1 MDRIEKLLEPVK
13 QARKYLESSEI
24 NKWLESDDCSKEEKT
39 KWRKLLVDF
48 LVLEDELENDKLRI
62 LVEQFDK
69 LKPSLDAGITAF
81 KKEIEEMDEFA
92 KTMNTLGNVLGLIG
106 KVVTV
111 ATVPHIAPLAV
122 INDLMRARSDHD
134 LRMVRYSL
142 RDTPHLF
149 AMQPKSHVEFET
161 MPESHL
167 EKKEPL
173 FLIEEVLHGVE
184 LTPEKLVITV
194 ATGGCTEK
202 GDFRF
207 DVNKMASPY
216 MVTVYRIVSDDC
228 KGEFEPIQI
237 PYSREELGL
246 KDGVEFVLRNKI
258 GNTSQH
264 RLNS

>member
-1 MDRIEKLLEPVK
+1 MLNAIIGNNLVNSIYVMNRLLEVV
-13 QARKYLESSEI
+13 QDSNTEFE
-24 NKWLESDDCSKEEKT
+24 
-39 KWRKLLVDF
+39 
-48 LVLEDELENDKLRI
+48 LRI
-62 LVEQFDK
+62 KIGDLHRLHAKVIGEILPESTQEFKDAIDALQALTKKAEEAKVDLDKVEET
-69 LKPSLDAGITAF
+69 ITEAA
-81 KKEIEEMDEFA
+81 EA
-92 KTMNTLGNVLGLIG
+92 IG
-106 KVVTV
+106 KISILLANVVAVAAAPRINPLTV
-111 ATVPHIAPLAV
+111 IGR
-122 INDLMRARSDHD
+122 LMRARSDHD

-142 RDTPHLF
+142 RRDTQLL
-149 AMQPKSHVEFET
+149 AMPPESHIEFET

-167 EKKEPL
+167 EKKAPL

-194 ATGGCTEK
+194 ATGGCTEE

-228 KGEFEPIQI
+228 EGKFEPIQI
-237 PYSREELGL
+237 SYSRKELGL
-246 KDGVEFVLRNKI
+246 EGGVEFILRNKI

>member
-1 MDRIEKLLEPVK
+1 MDRIEKLLEQVR
-13 QARKYLESSEI
+13 QAIEYLRSPKI
-24 NKWLESDDCSKEEKT
+24 NEWLKSDDCSKEEKA
-39 KWRKLLVDF
+39 KWRKLMVDF
-48 LVLEDELENDKLRI
+48 LVLEGKLENEELII

-81 KKEIEEMDEFA
+81 KKEIKEIDEFA
-92 KTMNTLGNVLGLIG
+92 KVMETLGNVLGLIG

-111 ATVPHIAPLAV
+111 ATAPHIAPLTV
-122 INDLMRARSDHD
+122 IDRLMRARSDHD

-142 RDTPHLF
+142 RRDTQLL
-149 AMQPKSHVEFET
+149 AMPPESHVELET

-167 EKKEPL
+167 EKKAPL

-194 ATGGCTEK
+194 ATGGCTEE

-237 PYSREELGL
+237 SYSREELGL
-246 KDGVEFVLRNKI
+246 KDGVEFILRNKI

-264 RLNS
+264 RLDS